1 MGEEAIGENGRSAIP
16 GLPDIDD
23 EAREAGRKLF
33 AGPCEFVAGAAS
45 EASLIPV
52 SLPEIAI
59 AGRSNVGK
67 SSLVNALTGR
77 RTLARTSSSPGH
89 TQQLNFFDLADR
101 LMLVDLPGY
110 GFAKASKS
118 KIGAWSELIERYLR
132 GRPTLVR
139 VLVLI
144 DARHGIKP
152 NDEETMS
159 SLDKVAVPYQLV
171 LTKADLVKKPAL
183 ARIVADTEA
192 AIRRHVGA
200 FPRLHVTS
208 AEKGDGIADLRAE
221 LAGLAGARPA

>member
-1 MGEEAIGENGRSAIP
+1 MSEDKRSAIP

-23 EAREAGRKLF
+23 EAREIGRKFF
-33 AGPCEFVAGAAS
+33 AGPCDFVAGAAS
-45 EASLIPV
+45 EASLIPI

-67 SSLVNALTGR
+67 SSLINALTGR
-77 RTLARTSSSPGH
+77 KTLARTSSNPGH
-89 TQQLNFFDLADR
+89 TQQLNFFR
-101 LMLVDLPGY
+101 LSERLLLVDMPGY

-132 GRPTLVR
+132 GRPTLQR

-144 DARHGIKP
+144 DARHGVKA

-159 SLDKVAVPYQLV
+159 ALDKMAVQYQLV
-171 LTKADLVKKPAL
+171 LTKADLVKPAAL
-183 ARIVADTEA
+183 AEIVAATEA
-192 AIRRHVGA
+192 SIRKHVGA

-208 AEKGDGIADLRAE
+208 AEKGLGIADLRAE
-221 LAGLAGARPA
+221 LAALQ

>member
-1 MGEEAIGENGRSAIP
+1 MSDDKRSAIP

-23 EAREAGRKLF
+23 EAREAGRKFF
-33 AGPCEFVAGAAS
+33 AGPCDFIAGAAS
-45 EASLIPV
+45 EASLIPAT
-52 SLPEIAI
+52 LPEIAI

-67 SSLVNALTGR
+67 SSLINALTGR
-77 RTLARTSSSPGH
+77 KTLARTSSNPGH
-89 TQQLNFFDLADR
+89 TQQLNFFR
-101 LMLVDLPGY
+101 LSERLLLVDMPGY

-144 DARHGIKP
+144 DARHGVKA
-152 NDEETMS
+152 NDDETMT

-171 LTKADLVKKPAL
+171 LTKADLVKKAAL
-183 ARIVADTEA
+183 AEIVAATET
-192 AIRRHVGA
+192 AIRKHVGA

-221 LAGLAGARPA
+221 LAALQ

>member
-1 MGEEAIGENGRSAIP
+1 MSEDKRSAIP

-23 EAREAGRKLF
+23 AAREIGRKFF
-33 AGPCEFVAGAAS
+33 AGPCDFVAGAAS
-45 EASLIPV
+45 EASLIPI

-67 SSLVNALTGR
+67 SSLINALTGR
-77 RTLARTSSSPGH
+77 KTLARTSSNPGH
-89 TQQLNFFDLADR
+89 TQQLNFFR
-101 LMLVDLPGY
+101 LSERLLLVDMPGY

-132 GRPTLVR
+132 GRPTLQR

-144 DARHGIKP
+144 DARHGVKA

-159 SLDKVAVPYQLV
+159 ALDKMAVQYQLV
-171 LTKADLVKKPAL
+171 LTKADLVKQAAL
-183 ARIVADTEA
+183 AQIVAATEA
-192 AIRRHVGA
+192 SIRKHVGA

-208 AEKGDGIADLRAE
+208 AEKGLGIADLRAE
-221 LAGLAGARPA
+221 LAALQ

>member
-1 MGEEAIGENGRSAIP
+1 MSETKRSAIP

-23 EAREAGRKLF
+23 EAREAGRKFF

-45 EASLIPV
+45 EASLIPA

-77 RTLARTSSSPGH
+77 RTLARTSSNPGH
-89 TQQLNFFDLADR
+89 TQQLNFFRLSER
-101 LMLVDLPGY
+101 LMLVDMPGY

-132 GRPTLVR
+132 GRPTLLR

-144 DARHGIKP
+144 DARHGVKP
-152 NDEETMS
+152 NDDETMS
-159 SLDKVAVPYQLV
+159 ALDQMAVQYQLI
-171 LTKADLVKKPAL
+171 LTKADLVKKAAL
-183 ARIVADTEA
+183 AEIVAATEA
-192 AIRRHVGA
+192 VIRKHVGA

-208 AEKGDGIADLRAE
+208 AEKGAGIADLRAE
-221 LAGLAGARPA
+221 LAQLAALQ

>member
-1 MGEEAIGENGRSAIP
+1 MSEDKRSAIP

-23 EAREAGRKLF
+23 EAREIGRKFF
-33 AGPCEFVAGAAS
+33 AGPCDFVAGAAS
-45 EASLIPV
+45 EASLIPI

-67 SSLVNALTGR
+67 SSLINALTGR
-77 RTLARTSSSPGH
+77 KTLARTSSNPGH
-89 TQQLNFFDLADR
+89 TQQLNFFR
-101 LMLVDLPGY
+101 LSERLLLVDMPGY

-132 GRPTLVR
+132 GRPTLQR

-144 DARHGIKP
+144 DARHGVKA

-159 SLDKVAVPYQLV
+159 ALDKMAVQYQLV
-171 LTKADLVKKPAL
+171 LTKADLVKPAAL
-183 ARIVADTEA
+183 AEIVAATEA
-192 AIRRHVGA
+192 SIRKHVGA

-208 AEKGDGIADLRAE
+208 AEKGLGVADLRAE
-221 LAGLAGARPA
+221 LAALQ

>member
-1 MGEEAIGENGRSAIP
+1 MSKDKPSAIP

-23 EAREAGRKLF
+23 QAREAGRKFF
-33 AGPCEFVAGAAS
+33 AGPCEFIAGAAT
-45 EASLIPV
+45 EESLIPV

-77 RTLARTSSSPGH
+77 KTLARTSSHPGH
-89 TQQLNFFDLADR
+89 TQQLNFFALNER
-101 LMLVDLPGY
+101 LMLVDMPGY

-132 GRPTLVR
+132 GRPTLLR

-144 DARHGIKP
+144 DARHGVKD
-152 NDEETMS
+152 NDDETMS
-159 SLDKVAVPYQLV
+159 ALDKVAVPYQLI
-171 LTKADLVKKPAL
+171 LTKADLVKPAVL
-183 ARIVADTEA
+183 AQIVDATEA
-192 AIRRHVGA
+192 SIRKHVGA

-208 AEKGDGIADLRAE
+208 AEKGSGIADLRGE
-221 LAGLAGARPA
+221 LAGLALR

>member
-1 MGEEAIGENGRSAIP
+1 MSEEKRSAIP

-23 EAREAGRKLF
+23 AAREIGRKFF
-33 AGPCEFVAGAAS
+33 AGPCEFIAGAAS

-77 RTLARTSSSPGH
+77 KTLARTSSSPGH
-89 TQQLNFFDLADR
+89 TQQLNFFALNER
-101 LMLVDLPGY
+101 LMLVDMPGY

-132 GRPTLVR
+132 GRPTLLR
-139 VLVLI
+139 VMVLI
-144 DARHGIKP
+144 EARHGVKE
-152 NDEETMS
+152 NDDETMS

-171 LTKADLVKKPAL
+171 LTKADLVKPAAL
-183 ARIVADTEA
+183 AQIVADTQA
-192 AIRRHVGA
+192 AIGKHVGA

-208 AEKGDGIADLRAE
+208 AEKGTGIADLRAE
-221 LAGLAGARPA
+221 LAGLALQ

>member
-1 MGEEAIGENGRSAIP
+1 MAEQQRSAIP

-23 EAREAGRKLF
+23 AAREAGRRLF
-33 AGPCEFVAGAAS
+33 AGECEFIAGAAS
-45 EASLIPV
+45 EESLIPA

-89 TQQLNFFDLADR
+89 TQQLNFFALAGR
-101 LMLVDLPGY
+101 LMLVDMPGY
-110 GFAKASKS
+110 GFARAAKS
-118 KIGAWSELIERYLR
+118 RIGAWNDLIRLYLR

-144 DARHGIKP
+144 DARHGVKD
-152 NDEETMS
+152 NDDETMS
-159 SLDKVAVPYQLV
+159 ALDRFAVPYQLV
-171 LTKADLVKKPAL
+171 LTKADLVRPAAL
-183 ARIVADTEA
+183 AQIVAATQA
-192 AIRRHVGA
+192 AIARHVGA

-208 AEKGDGIADLRAE
+208 AEKGSGIADLRAE
-221 LAGLAGARPA
+221 LAALAAPASLR

>member
-1 MGEEAIGENGRSAIP
+1 MSEEKRSAIP

-23 EAREAGRKLF
+23 AAREIGRKFF

-45 EASLIPV
+45 EESLIPV

-77 RTLARTSSSPGH
+77 KTLARTSSNPGH
-89 TQQLNFFDLADR
+89 TQQLNFFALNER
-101 LMLVDLPGY
+101 LMLVDMPGY

-132 GRPTLVR
+132 GRPTLLR
-139 VLVLI
+139 VMVLI
-144 DARHGIKP
+144 DARHGVKE
-152 NDEETMS
+152 NDDETMS

-171 LTKADLVKKPAL
+171 LTKADLVKPAAL
-183 ARIVADTEA
+183 TQIVADTHA
-192 AIRRHVGA
+192 AIAKHVGA

-208 AEKGDGIADLRAE
+208 AEKGAGIADLRAE
-221 LAGLAGARPA
+221 LAGLALQ

>member
-1 MGEEAIGENGRSAIP
+1 MSEEKRSAIP

-23 EAREAGRKLF
+23 EAREIGRKFF
-33 AGPCEFVAGAAS
+33 AGPCEFIAGAAS
-45 EASLIPV
+45 EESLIPV

-77 RTLARTSSSPGH
+77 KTLARTSSSPGH
-89 TQQLNFFDLADR
+89 TQQLNFFALSER
-101 LMLVDLPGY
+101 LMLVDMPGY

-132 GRPTLVR
+132 GRPTLLR
-139 VLVLI
+139 VMVLI
-144 DARHGIKP
+144 DARHGVKE
-152 NDEETMS
+152 NDDETMS

-171 LTKADLVKKPAL
+171 LTKADLVKPAAL
-183 ARIVADTEA
+183 AQIVAETQA
-192 AIRRHVGA
+192 AIARHVGA

-208 AEKGDGIADLRAE
+208 AEKGTGIADLRAE
-221 LAGLAGARPA
+221 LAGLALR

>member
-1 MGEEAIGENGRSAIP
+1 MSDKKRSAIP

-23 EAREAGRKLF
+23 AAREIGRKFF
-33 AGPCEFVAGAAS
+33 AGPCEFIAGAAS
-45 EASLIPV
+45 EESLIPV

-77 RTLARTSSSPGH
+77 KTLARTSSNPGH
-89 TQQLNFFDLADR
+89 TQQLNFFALNER
-101 LMLVDLPGY
+101 LMLVDMPGY

-132 GRPTLVR
+132 GRPTLLR
-139 VLVLI
+139 VMVLI
-144 DARHGIKP
+144 DARHGVKE
-152 NDEETMS
+152 NDDETMS

-171 LTKADLVKKPAL
+171 LTKADLVKPAAL
-183 ARIVADTEA
+183 AQIVAGTQA
-192 AIRRHVGA
+192 AIAKHVGA

-208 AEKGDGIADLRAE
+208 AEKGSGIADLRAE
-221 LAGLAGARPA
+221 LAGLALQ